1 MIIIGE
7 MILLLDSIPKVLQY
21 FIPGYWSLF
30 IFRYFCSKRM
40 SNYMMNLMSCVV
52 SYILMAII
60 TFMRVKIGFLLLMP
74 DNALVN
80 SAIAIFMGTVLSIC
94 IALIVSRKWFSNVM
108 VYWFH
113 KTTNDDIWRDVI
125 NWKDGSNLKIYL
137 KDQEYYLI
145 GHQKNMEEKG
155 EESWIAISAFGKFDK
170 KTNENY
176 REEPSY
182 LDDEN
187 VIYTVRLSDIEH
199 IEIFE

>member
-1 MIIIGE
+1 

-30 IFRYFCSKRM
+30 IFRYFGSKRM

-125 NWKDGSNLKIYL
+125 NWKDGSNLKKYL

-199 IEIFE
+199 MEIF

>member
-1 MIIIGE
+1 MILIGE

-60 TFMRVKIGFLLLMP
+60 TFMRVKIGFLLLIP

-113 KTTNDDIWRDVI
+113 KTTNDDIWREVI

-199 IEIFE
+199 MEIF

>member
-52 SYILMAII
+52 SYILKAII
-60 TFMRVKIGFLLLMP
+60 TFKRVKIGFLLLIP

-113 KTTNDDIWRDVI
+113 KTTNDDIWREVI

-199 IEIFE
+199 MEIF

>member
-60 TFMRVKIGFLLLMP
+60 TFMRVKIGFLLLIP

-113 KTTNDDIWRDVI
+113 KTTNDDIWREVI
-125 NWKDGSNLKIYL
+125 NWNDGSNLKIYL

-199 IEIFE
+199 MEIF

>member
-80 SAIAIFMGTVLSIC
+80 SAIAIFMGTVLAIC

-199 IEIFE
+199 MEIF

>member
-1 MIIIGE
+1 VIIIGE

-60 TFMRVKIGFLLLMP
+60 TFMRVKIGFLLLIP

-113 KTTNDDIWRDVI
+113 KTTNDDIWREVI

-199 IEIFE
+199 MEIF

>member
-30 IFRYFCSKRM
+30 IFRYFGSKRM

-113 KTTNDDIWRDVI
+113 KTTNDDIWREVI

-199 IEIFE
+199 MEIF

>member
-52 SYILMAII
+52 SYILIAII
-60 TFMRVKIGFLLLMP
+60 TFMRVKIGFLLLIP

-113 KTTNDDIWRDVI
+113 KTTNDDIWREVI

-199 IEIFE
+199 MEIF

>member
-155 EESWIAISAFGKFDK
+155 KESWIAISAFGKFDK

-199 IEIFE
+199 MEIF

>member
-30 IFRYFCSKRM
+30 IFRYFGSKRM

-94 IALIVSRKWFSNVM
+94 IVLIISRKWFSNVM

-199 IEIFE
+199 MEIF

>member
-94 IALIVSRKWFSNVM
+94 IVSRKWFSNVM

-199 IEIFE
+199 IEIF

>member
-60 TFMRVKIGFLLLMP
+60 TFMRVKIGFLLLIP
-74 DNALVN
+74 DIALVY

-113 KTTNDDIWRDVI
+113 KTTNDDIWREVI

-199 IEIFE
+199 MEIF

>member
-30 IFRYFCSKRM
+30 IFRYFGSKRM

-199 IEIFE
+199 MEIF

>member
-1 MIIIGE
+1 
-7 MILLLDSIPKVLQY
+7 
-21 FIPGYWSLF
+21 
-30 IFRYFCSKRM
+30 
-40 SNYMMNLMSCVV
+40 
-52 SYILMAII
+52 MAII
-60 TFMRVKIGFLLLMP
+60 TFMRVKIGFLLLIP

-113 KTTNDDIWRDVI
+113 KTTNDDIWREVI

-187 VIYTVRLSDIEH
+187 VIYTVRLFRYRTY
-199 IEIFE
+199 EIFNNVEIMAHDTILVWCFFGGKFVDWMSGTKNP

>member
-30 IFRYFCSKRM
+30 IFRYFGSKRM

-60 TFMRVKIGFLLLMP
+60 TFMRVKIGFLLLIP

-113 KTTNDDIWRDVI
+113 KTTNDDIWREVI

-199 IEIFE
+199 MEIF

>member
-30 IFRYFCSKRM
+30 IFRYFGSKRM

-125 NWKDGSNLKIYL
+125 NWKDGSNLKKYL

-199 IEIFE
+199 MEIF

>member
-60 TFMRVKIGFLLLMP
+60 TFMRVKIGFLLLIP

-113 KTTNDDIWRDVI
+113 KTTNDDIWREVI

-187 VIYTVRLSDIEH
+187 VRLSDIEH
-199 IEIFE
+199 MEIF

>member
-60 TFMRVKIGFLLLMP
+60 TFMRVKIGFLLLIP

-113 KTTNDDIWRDVI
+113 KYCYCRID
-125 NWKDGSNLKIYL
+125 
-137 KDQEYYLI
+137 
-145 GHQKNMEEKG
+145 
-155 EESWIAISAFGKFDK
+155 
-170 KTNENY
+170 
-176 REEPSY
+176 
-182 LDDEN
+182 
-187 VIYTVRLSDIEH
+187 
-199 IEIFE
+199 

>member
-52 SYILMAII
+52 SYMLMAII

-199 IEIFE
+199 MEIF

>member
-60 TFMRVKIGFLLLMP
+60 TFMRVKIGFLLLIP

-113 KTTNDDIWRDVI
+113 KTTNDDIWREVI

-187 VIYTVRLSDIEH
+187 VVYTVRLSDIEH
-199 IEIFE
+199 MEIF

>member
-21 FIPGYWSLF
+21 FIPGYLSLF

-60 TFMRVKIGFLLLMP
+60 TFMRVKIGFLLLIP

-113 KTTNDDIWRDVI
+113 KTTNDDIWREVI

-199 IEIFE
+199 MEIF

>member
-60 TFMRVKIGFLLLMP
+60 TFMRVKIGFLLLIP

-199 IEIFE
+199 MEIF

>member
-1 MIIIGE
+1 VIIIGE

-199 IEIFE
+199 IEIF

>member
-199 IEIFE
+199 IEIF

>member
-21 FIPGYWSLF
+21 FIQGYWSLF

-60 TFMRVKIGFLLLMP
+60 TFMRVKIGFLLLIP

-113 KTTNDDIWRDVI
+113 KTTNDDIWREVI

-199 IEIFE
+199 MDIF

>member
-1 MIIIGE
+1 
-7 MILLLDSIPKVLQY
+7 
-21 FIPGYWSLF
+21 
-30 IFRYFCSKRM
+30 M

-199 IEIFE
+199 MEIF

>member
-60 TFMRVKIGFLLLMP
+60 TFMRVKIGFLLLIP

-113 KTTNDDIWRDVI
+113 KTTNDDIWREVI

-145 GHQKNMEEKG
+145 GHQKNMEEKR

-199 IEIFE
+199 MEIF

>member
-1 MIIIGE
+1 
-7 MILLLDSIPKVLQY
+7 
-21 FIPGYWSLF
+21 
-30 IFRYFCSKRM
+30 
-40 SNYMMNLMSCVV
+40 
-52 SYILMAII
+52 
-60 TFMRVKIGFLLLMP
+60 
-74 DNALVN
+74 
-80 SAIAIFMGTVLSIC
+80 
-94 IALIVSRKWFSNVM
+94 M

-199 IEIFE
+199 MEIF

>member
-7 MILLLDSIPKVLQY
+7 MILLLDNIPKVLQY

-199 IEIFE
+199 MEIF

>member
-60 TFMRVKIGFLLLMP
+60 TFMRVKIGFLLLIP

-113 KTTNDDIWRDVI
+113 KTTNDDIWREVI

-199 IEIFE
+199 MEIF

>member
-199 IEIFE
+199 MEIF

>member
-30 IFRYFCSKRM
+30 IFRYFGSKRM

-94 IALIVSRKWFSNVM
+94 IALIISRKWFSNVM

-199 IEIFE
+199 MEIF

>member
-7 MILLLDSIPKVLQY
+7 MILLLDNIPKVLQY

-113 KTTNDDIWRDVI
+113 KTTNDDIWSDVI
-125 NWKDGSNLKIYL
+125 NWRDGSNLKIYL

-199 IEIFE
+199 MEIF

>member
-1 MIIIGE
+1 

-40 SNYMMNLMSCVV
+40 SNYMMNLMACVV

-60 TFMRVKIGFLLLMP
+60 TFMRVKIGFLLLIP

-80 SAIAIFMGTVLSIC
+80 SAIAIFMGTVLSVC

-113 KTTNDDIWRDVI
+113 KTTNDDIWSDVI

-199 IEIFE
+199 MEIF

>member
-60 TFMRVKIGFLLLMP
+60 TFMRVKIGFLLLIP

-113 KTTNDDIWRDVI
+113 KTTNDDIWREVI

-137 KDQEYYLI
+137 KNQEYYLI

-199 IEIFE
+199 MEIF